1 MSLNV
6 LSPEEWKQRLR
17 DSFLLFEHKMGT
29 NAVAEKC
36 APRPAQSTPPNRPR
50 PTDPSPGVSRE
61 TCGGPGRSRGIG
73 HHPGRG

>member
-36 APRPAQSTPPNRPR
+36 APAPAPAPPN
-50 PTDPSPGVSRE
+50 
-61 TCGGPGRSRGIG
+61 
-73 HHPGRG
+73 